1 MHDSTVLR
9 SEDLAALAG
18 PVAVALF
25 GEPNQRLSRRSRLR
39 FRRHGSLAVNTDT
52 GTFRDFEADAGGG
65 VLDLV
70 VHAGAASTRAEAARW
85 LKSGFGDRGH
95 TAAPAPSPRTTA
107 PSRAT
112 NNLDRARRIW
122 ESTKPIDGTVAAA
135 YLDSRGVGHVARA
148 PALRF
153 HPALSHP
160 SAPGRFP
167 CLVAGVQDAHGA
179 FLGIHRTYL
188 DGPHKAAVEPARAS
202 LGPISGGAVRLSPVK
217 YHRLLV
223 GEGIETTAAAALIL
237 AWSGGAWAA
246 LSTSGLRAV
255 EVPEHV
261 RHVTIAADRDMKGGG
276 QLAAAVLGERLM
288 EEGRSASVELPP
300 FVGDWCDV
308 LALVRDT
315 A

>member
-9 SEDLAALAG
+9 SEDLAAFAR

-25 GEPNQRLSRRSRLR
+25 GEPNQRLSRGSRLR

-223 GEGIETTAAAALIL
+223 GEGIETTAAAWRLL
-237 AWSGGAWAA
+237 DHRRGGVWAA
-246 LSTSGLRAV
+246 LSTSGLTALKTPRD
-255 EVPEHV
+255 V
-261 RHVTIAADRDMKGGG
+261 RCVVIAADRDSGG
-276 QLAAAVLGERLM
+276 LRAAATLAERL
-288 EEGRSASVELPP
+288 EAEGRRVRSELPP
-300 FVGDWCDV
+300 CGDFADWCSP
-308 LALVRDT
+308 
-315 A
+315 